1 MDPTGRPLSNV
12 SPDVGIIDATVN
24 REEAQGGKED
34 DSWTNELF
42 EGDYPQELLE
52 DSSSNVLG
60 GDGTSD
66 GRQEEDR
73 IDHDTGSSGRL
84 GQAPEVRGT
93 AVEQTHAASGLGER
107 VPSTALGRGIKNLL
121 DWQKEGPQKGIIGI
135 VSSYETC

>member
-1 MDPTGRPLSNV
+1 MDPTGRLLSGV

-24 REEAQGGKED
+24 GEEAQGGEED

-42 EGDYPQELLE
+42 EGDYPGELLE
-52 DSSSNVLG
+52 DSPSDVIG

-66 GRQEEDR
+66 GRHEEHG
-73 IDHDTGSSGRL
+73 IEHDTGSSGRL
-84 GQAPEVRGT
+84 GQEPDVGGT